1 MNTKTFWALIFLTNL
16 IENLQFLNRIE
27 SIRRRLQD
35 LKTGKCIVKNEDK
48 IQDMIEEIE
57 GAINK
62 EKQLRREADDEI
74 NNSAFYDYFK
84 THS

>member
-1 MNTKTFWALIFLTNL
+1 MGINFSDKFDRKFEI
-16 IENLQFLNRIE
+16 LNYIE